1 MNENQSLS
9 HTKWSYKPYIVFA
22 QKFRRKEI
30 YLKMK
35 DDRGKILR
43 QCCDQKRYVLRKGA
57 DRSVCWLSFPLT

>member
-35 DDRGKILR
+35 DDRGK
-43 QCCDQKRYVLRKGA
+43 
-57 DRSVCWLSFPLT
+57 F